1 MMPPTIPLSVAFFR
15 PLAVQT
21 LEDRSSMSRAETM
34 GQNTSGERQP
44 PALYLLF
51 FVEMWERMSFYGMRA
66 LLVLYMTAAT
76 TAGGFGWSRADA
88 LSIYGWYTGLVYL
101 TPILGGYMADRYLG
115 LRKAITIGATTM
127 MIGHISMAFTGE
139 FAFFLGLACLII
151 GNGFFKPSMA
161 TLVGSLYQEGDRRR
175 DAAYTIFYV
184 GVNTG
189 AFIAPFI
196 SGTLG
201 EKVGFHWGFGAAAVG
216 MFLGQVLFNLV
227 GPRLLGDIGKY
238 PRRAATS
245 AANAVKETLS
255 AVEKDRLKVI
265 FSLMIFVVIFWAS
278 FEQAGGLMTLYTDTK
293 VDRVVFGWEIP
304 TTWFQSINPVF
315 IMTFGPLFA
324 VMWGW
329 LALRGRE
336 PSAPVKFGISLF
348 LMSLGFL
355 CMVFAA
361 QQSEV
366 NGKASVLWIVASYL
380 LQTWAEL
387 CLSPVGLSMVNR
399 LAPARFATVIMGIWY
414 LSNAVAN
421 KLAGFIGGFAET
433 LGEVQLFGAIS
444 ATTFTASLVL
454 LFVLAK
460 PLRRWMHGVG

>member
-1 MMPPTIPLSVAFFR
+1 M
-15 PLAVQT
+15 
-21 LEDRSSMSRAETM
+21 SSAQIAQAPGHM
-34 GQNTSGERQP
+34 ERQP

-76 TAGGFGWSRADA
+76 TAGGFGWTRPEA

-101 TPILGGYMADRYLG
+101 TPILGGYMADRFLG

-127 MIGHISMAFTGE
+127 MIGHISLAFKGE
-139 FAFFLGLACLII
+139 FAFYLGLACLIV

-189 AFIAPFI
+189 AFIAPLI

-201 EKVGFHWGFGAAAVG
+201 ERVGFHWGFGAAAVG
-216 MFLGQVLFNLV
+216 MFLGQVLFNVV
-227 GPRLLGDIGKY
+227 GPRILGDIGIK
-238 PRRAATS
+238 PRNQS
-245 AANAVKETLS
+245 AANANQASEPLS
-255 AVEKDRLKVI
+255 KVEKERLTVI
-265 FSLMIFVVIFWAS
+265 FSLMIFVVIFWAA

-293 VDRVVFGWEIP
+293 VDRNLLGFEIP

-315 IMTFGPLFA
+315 IMIFGPIFA
-324 VMWGW
+324 WFW
-329 LALRGRE
+329 ARLALKGRE
-336 PSAPVKFGISLF
+336 PSAPMKFGFSLF
-348 LMSLGFL
+348 LMGCGFM

-361 QQSEV
+361 QQSATF
-366 NGKASVLWIVASYL
+366 GKASVLWLIASYL

-399 LAPARFATVIMGIWY
+399 LSPARYGTVIMGIWY

-433 LGEVQLFGAIS
+433 LGETQLFGAIA
-444 ATTFTASLVL
+444 ATAFTASAILI
-454 LFVLAK
+454 FGLAK
-460 PLRRWMHGVG
+460 PLQKRMHGVG